1 MDHLKLNTDRTL
13 ARRIKQV
20 TMSFNT
26 KTSKYTFQNGHYVG
40 QHCKKS
46 KLFMAVTF
54 KGGSVYHTVE
64 ELIVIAQGCYQV
76 STYKLV
82 MTERHF
88 NSSLTALLIVLS
100 YRVFR
105 DVKAL
110 PPTGRVEE
118 IGANPHSGQ
127 REHHNDESIE
137 NDNTE
142 LSSSYS
148 ETGNTEATDTEP
160 ELSDDSKCE
169 LDGISSLFD

>member
-1 MDHLKLNTDRTL
+1 MATTSLDNSHLLPETVLARCEEAYITWTYYLEMDHLKINTDRTL

-88 NSSLTALLIVLS
+88 NSSHI
-100 YRVFR
+100 
-105 DVKAL
+105 
-110 PPTGRVEE
+110 
-118 IGANPHSGQ
+118 
-127 REHHNDESIE
+127 
-137 NDNTE
+137 NTFDSLK
-142 LSSSYS
+142 LSSIPGRESFVPNRS
-148 ETGNTEATDTEP
+148 GRGNW
-160 ELSDDSKCE
+160 SK
-169 LDGISSLFD
+169 SA